1 MPRLSRSHKIA
12 IVVGAGCLA
21 LLGVLS
27 VVLAPGGPSSQAG
40 SSAGIAANHFTL
52 PALGR
57 PGHEVS
63 LSQFAGRPV
72 LINFFASDCA
82 ACKQETP
89 ELARLYRA
97 HHGQVA
103 VVGID
108 VSDSTGAALSMIHEY
123 GVAYPVGVDP
133 MAMTA
138 SAYGV
143 TALPQTFFL
152 NSGHRVVQRTF
163 GALSTSVLDTG
174 LTRMR

>member
-1 MPRLSRSHKIA
+1 MPRLSHSRKVAIA
-12 IVVGAGCLA
+12 AAVGCLA

-27 VVLAPGGPSSQAG
+27 VVLAPRG
-40 SSAGIAANHFTL
+40 SSAGTPAQTPAARFTL

-82 ACKQETP
+82 ACKTETP
-89 ELARLYRA
+89 ELAGLYRA

-108 VSDSTGAALSMIHEY
+108 VSDETGAALSMVHQD
-123 GVAYPVGVDP
+123 GVGYPVGTDP
-133 MAMTA
+133 MAQTA

-152 NSGHRVVQRTF
+152 NAAHRIVQRTF
-163 GALSTSVLDTG
+163 GALSTVDLNTG
-174 LTRMR
+174 LRQIR